1 VVCVNLQAGE
11 ERFAVEWCEDDSVWY
26 DVAAFSKPA
35 GPLSTITYPLVRL
48 FQAQFAKGSVKAM
61 QQAMA
66 AEP

>member
-1 VVCVNLQAGE
+1 
-11 ERFAVEWCEDDSVWY
+11 VEWCDDDSVWY

-35 GPLSTITYPLVRL
+35 GPLSTITYPFVRV
-48 FQAQFAKGSVKAM
+48 FQRQFAKDSVKAM